1 MLHTVAAFFSLYLAT
16 LLLLTGSGLFNTYMG
31 LRLTEMSV
39 SEVWVGGLLAA
50 YYLGLVIGARVG
62 HKLIIGVGHIR
73 AYAATAAIVTVAT
86 LVQVLV
92 EPISVWLVLR
102 FFAGAAMVT
111 QFMALE
117 SWLNEQTENNQRGT
131 VFAFYMVMTS
141 MGTVLGQFILA
152 RFTVLDFRPLVFVAI
167 CAVLS
172 LIPIALTR
180 RLHPALQVPA
190 PLHARYYFE
199 RVPMSL
205 LALLM
210 AGMITGAFYGL
221 APVYAVR
228 TNLSSEQAAMFVAV
242 SVAAGLLAQ
251 WPMGWLADRVNR
263 VQLMRFSALL
273 MFLCTIPLWGW
284 IILPYE
290 ALLVFSAAF
299 GVLQFTLY
307 PLGAAFA
314 NDNVDPERRVG
325 LSAILYMVY
334 GLGAC
339 LGPLLVGLV
348 MDFWGSHTYY
358 IFVALCSFCLVA
370 FVRPAKV
377 SGTHLSQDAPTE
389 FVPMPDSLQSAGGIS
404 PLDPRVDVEIDI
416 SHDPQ
421 ADLAEEEPAAELVT
435 EPTPSQ

>member
-1 MLHTVAAFFSLYLAT
+1 MSLVS
-16 LLLLTGSGLFNTYMG
+16 LLC
-31 LRLTEMSV
+31 
-39 SEVWVGGLLAA
+39 A
-50 YYLGLVIGARVG
+50 GLV
-62 HKLIIGVGHIR
+62 
-73 AYAATAAIVTVAT
+73 
-86 LVQVLV
+86 
-92 EPISVWLVLR
+92 
-102 FFAGAAMVT
+102 
-111 QFMALE
+111 
-117 SWLNEQTENNQRGT
+117 
-131 VFAFYMVMTS
+131 
-141 MGTVLGQFILA
+141 
-152 RFTVLDFRPLVFVAI
+152 
-167 CAVLS
+167 
-172 LIPIALTR
+172 
-180 RLHPALQVPA
+180 
-190 PLHARYYFE
+190 
-199 RVPMSL
+199 
-205 LALLM
+205 
-210 AGMITGAFYGL
+210 TGAFDGL
-221 APVYAVR
+221 ARVYAVR
-228 TNLSSEQAAMFVAV
+228 VGLSSDQAAFFVAI
-242 SVAAGLLAQ
+242 SVAAGVLAQ

-263 VQLMRFSALL
+263 VVLIRYSAVL
-273 MFLCTIPLWGW
+273 MFVLSAPLWGW
-284 IILPYE
+284 LDLPFE

-358 IFVALCSFCLVA
+358 LFVALCSFCLVA

-404 PLDPRVDVEIDI
+404 PLEPRVDVELDI